1 MKISRT
7 SAQGL
12 KQEYS
17 VIVPSADM
25 NNRIHDRLTVLGK
38 KVKMAGFRPGMIPT
52 TILKQR
58 YGADATQDALE
69 TVVRSAITQ
78 ISKENGIRQ
87 AAQPKISVESFD
99 EDKDLEVKIEFEVLP
114 TIDLKGFDKISLEK
128 LIVDLPEAEIA
139 KKVEEIV
146 SNHQKF
152 QPLAKERAS
161 KDGDLVHLDAVATV
175 DGKAFKGFDK
185 HMHVVVGSE
194 EKLLSGALEDAVKG
208 VKSGDTLQVSEK
220 FPEDFSNKAVAGK
233 DLKLELKVGKIEE
246 PAKVELNDE
255 LAKEFGCENVDDF
268 KKRVR
273 ETMEREYV
281 NLSRM
286 RLKRHLLDALNT
298 EYTFDLP
305 ETMVENEFNAIWTR
319 LQQELEQAR
328 QNGTLEDDDNR
339 SEDDLKKEY
348 RDISER
354 RVRLGLVIS
363 EVAREKKI
371 KVEDAEVRQAI
382 FQEAMRYPNQVK
394 EVFAFFQKNPQAVEQ
409 IAAPIL
415 EDKVVDF
422 ILTEVKLAEKKVSP
436 EGLIEAIRGVVPGF
450 EADDEGQTDTKA
462 KKTSKGKTTK
472 SKGE

>member
-17 VIVPSADM
+17 VVVPSSDM
-25 NNRIHDRLTVLGK
+25 DTRINERLATIGK
-38 KVKMAGFRPGMIPT
+38 KVKMPGFRPGMVPVR
-52 TILKQR
+52 ILKQR
-58 YGADATQDALE
+58 YGADAIQDTLE
-69 TVVRSAITQ
+69 NVVHSAIHQ

-87 AAQPKISVESFD
+87 AAQPKVSVESFD
-99 EDKDLEVKIEFEVLP
+99 EGKDLEVKIEFEVLP
-114 TIDLKGFDKISLEK
+114 TVELKGFEKINLEK
-128 LIVDLPEAEIA
+128 LVVELPEKEIND
-139 KKVEEIV
+139 KIEEIV
-146 SNHQKF
+146 SKHKKF
-152 QPLAKERAS
+152 QPLKKERAA
-161 KDGDLVHLDAVATV
+161 KDNDLVHLDVIATV
-175 DGKAFKGFDK
+175 EGKAFKGFDK

-194 EKLLSGALEDAVKG
+194 EKLLSGELESALKG
-208 VKSGDTLQVSEK
+208 AKTGDKLEVTEK

-233 DLKLELKVGKIEE
+233 DLKLDLTVGKIEE

-255 LAKEFGCENVDDF
+255 LAKEFGCENVEDF

-273 ETMEREYV
+273 ETLENEYT

-286 RLKRHLLDALNT
+286 RLKRHLLDALNE

-305 ETMVENEFNAIWTR
+305 ETMVENEFNAIWSR
-319 LQQELEQAR
+319 LQEELEQAR
-328 QNGTLEDDDNR
+328 KHGTLEDDDNR
-339 SEDDLKKEY
+339 SEEDLKKEY

-363 EVAREKKI
+363 EIAREKKI
-371 KVEDAEVRQAI
+371 KVEDAELRQAI
-382 FQEAMRYPNQVK
+382 IQEAMRYPSQAK

-436 EGLIEAIRGVVPGF
+436 DGLIEAIRGVVPGF
-450 EADDEGQTDTKA
+450 EAEDTKETKTKA
-462 KKTSKGKTTK
+462 EKTSKGKTTK